1 MVLALDYACLSD
13 PGRKRR
19 NNEDSAVTDA
29 SLGLA
34 LIADGMGGYKAGEVA
49 SAIAARCVVEGLRA
63 VPAKLKRRTRSQ
75 GAGDSPRRAALRAMI
90 EGANTRIRD
99 TAAREPQCQGMG
111 TTIAMA
117 WFQDGEATLAHVG
130 DSRIYRYRD
139 GKLEQLTSDH
149 SLRQEL
155 VNKGLYTEEEAAEN
169 TPKNLVTR
177 ALGIDPLVDVDI
189 AEFELQPED
198 IFLLCS
204 DGLSDVVS
212 PTEMSLTLRNAGA
225 NLPQAARELVRLAN
239 QAGGPDNISVA
250 LARAQSAEQ
259 VASGLFA
266 RLKSRFAR

>member
-1 MVLALDYACLSD
+1 MLALDYACLSD

-49 SAIAARCVVEGLRA
+49 SALAARCVVEGLRA
-63 VPAKLKRRTRSQ
+63 LPDRLKRSRRRQ
-75 GAGDSPRRAALRAMI
+75 GGGESPQGAALRAMI
-90 EGANTRIRD
+90 ENANARIRD
-99 TAAREPQCQGMG
+99 TADREPQCRGMG
-111 TTIAMA
+111 TTLAMA
-117 WFQDGEATLAHVG
+117 WFQDGQATLAHVG
-130 DSRIYRYRD
+130 DSRIYRFRD
-139 GKLEQLTSDH
+139 GRLEQLTSDH

-155 VNKGLYTEEEAAEN
+155 VNKGFYTEEEAAEN

-177 ALGIDPLVDVDI
+177 ALGIDPVVEVDI
-189 AEFELQPED
+189 AEVELQPED

-250 LARAQSAEQ
+250 LARAEPGD
-259 VASGLFA
+259 ASGAGLIA
-266 RLKSRFAR
+266 RLKSRFGR

>member
-1 MVLALDYACLSD
+1 MLTLDYACLSD
-13 PGRKRR
+13 AGRKRR

-49 SAIAARCVVEGLRA
+49 SALAARCVVEGLRA
-63 VPAKLKRRTRSQ
+63 MPAKLKRKARRAGS
-75 GAGDSPRRAALRAMI
+75 GDSPQGAALRSMI
-90 EGANTRIRD
+90 QDANSRIRD
-99 TAAREPQCQGMG
+99 TAACEPQCHGMG
-111 TTIAMA
+111 TTLAMA
-117 WFQDGEATLAHVG
+117 WFQDGQAMLAHVG
-130 DSRIYRYRD
+130 DSRIYRYRS

-155 VNKGLYTEEEAAEN
+155 VNKGFYTEEEAAEN

-177 ALGIDPLVDVDI
+177 ALGIDPMVEADI
-189 AEFELQPED
+189 AEFELEPED

-250 LARAQSAEQ
+250 LARALPGEPLGS
-259 VASGLFA
+259 SLFA
-266 RLKSRFAR
+266 KLKSRFAR